1 MTGKTLNINGKEY
14 TLKFTIN
21 TMCAMEGA
29 GIDVMNLDAIY
40 FNMPII
46 RKFFYYALKST
57 NVKMTENK
65 AGELMDQYIGEG
77 HDISDI
83 LDVIMETLAE
93 SLGSKENIEADEDV
107 DEGK

>member
-46 RKFFYYALKST
+46 RKSFYYALKST

-93 SLGSKENIEADEDV
+93 SLGSKENIEADEDA